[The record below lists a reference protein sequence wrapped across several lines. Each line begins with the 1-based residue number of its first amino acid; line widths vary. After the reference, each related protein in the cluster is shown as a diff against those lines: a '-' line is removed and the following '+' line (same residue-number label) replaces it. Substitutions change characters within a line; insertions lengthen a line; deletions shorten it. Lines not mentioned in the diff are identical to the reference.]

1 MHQYE
6 IPAGP
11 SPVAPRIE
19 AFAMLAG
26 LEAAVRGILISV
38 MPLAMYD
45 ASGSAEAVSQSDF
58 LAGLGS
64 LIWGLMV
71 PWATRFVPRRWMYSL
86 GCGLY
91 ILSMGFAMLPHA
103 GPMPLALLCMVLA
116 TATCF
121 VCFNAYVLDYVARHD
136 LGRAQSLQM
145 FYAAAP
151 WAIGPVAGVWLRDLW
166 APLPFLLAMG
176 FALALLTLFW
186 WLRLGN
192 GKQIQRARGPAIN
205 PLAYL
210 GRFLRQPRLIAGW
223 LFAVLRSCGWWV
235 YVVYLPIFCIESGL
249 GDKLGGVA
257 LSISNAMLFVTP
269 LFLRLVHR
277 ITVRRAV
284 RWAFAHCALL
294 FCAAGLLS
302 EEPVVTV
309 ACLILGSIGLVM
321 LDTAGGLP
329 FMLSVKPSERVEMA
343 AVYSSFRDVSGILTP
358 GAAWAVLLVAPI
370 AGVFVASGLGF
381 AAAFAMAGKLHPR
394 LGTARPSRGG
404 G

>member
-186 WLRLGN
+186 WLPWEMAS
-192 GKQIQRARGPAIN
+192 KSSAPAARRSIRWPIW
-205 PLAYL
+205 
-210 GRFLRQPRLIAGW
+210 AG
-223 LFAVLRSCGWWV
+223 
-235 YVVYLPIFCIESGL
+235 
-249 GDKLGGVA
+249 
-257 LSISNAMLFVTP
+257 
-269 LFLRLVHR
+269 
-277 ITVRRAV
+277 
-284 RWAFAHCALL
+284 
-294 FCAAGLLS
+294 FCA
-302 EEPVVTV
+302 
-309 ACLILGSIGLVM
+309 
-321 LDTAGGLP
+321 
-329 FMLSVKPSERVEMA
+329 
-343 AVYSSFRDVSGILTP
+343 
-358 GAAWAVLLVAPI
+358 
-370 AGVFVASGLGF
+370 
-381 AAAFAMAGKLHPR
+381 
-394 LGTARPSRGG
+394 SRG
-404 G
+404 